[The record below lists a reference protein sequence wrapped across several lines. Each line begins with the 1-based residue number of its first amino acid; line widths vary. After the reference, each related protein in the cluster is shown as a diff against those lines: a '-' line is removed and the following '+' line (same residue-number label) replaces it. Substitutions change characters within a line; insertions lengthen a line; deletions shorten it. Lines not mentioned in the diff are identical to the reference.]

1 MLNKVKI
8 NYIYNVAY
16 QILLIIVPF
25 ITAPY
30 ISRVLGAEKIGE
42 YSYANSI
49 VYYFILF
56 AALGTATF
64 GRREISYFQDN
75 ISERSKKFWQT
86 EIISC
91 CSVLI
96 FTVIYFIFIRYN
108 RLPILY
114 YIFSIDIIS
123 VAFDISWLF
132 QGLEEFKKIVFR
144 NFIFKIL
151 NIVYIFTFVKDS
163 SDLNIYVFGLSILTF
178 CSNISL
184 WVCTKKIIEKP
195 NFKELELLKAVK
207 PIVHLFIPTIAVF
220 ISSSI
225 DKTMIG
231 IFCENPLQNG
241 YYEQSMKTIRII
253 LTLITAMSTVLSPRI
268 GFLFQ
273 KNDTNKIKKII
284 KQSYEFIFFLGFP
297 ICFGLISLAD
307 IFIPWFYGY
316 EFIEAVPIVMILSF
330 LTIFI
335 SFNNVTGTQYLIPLK
350 KQKQYTFTVT
360 FGSLINILLNLLLI
374 PKFYAVGA
382 AIASVISEFSI
393 TIMQIIVCRKEIV
406 FKQIFIKNI
415 PYIISSFIMLI
426 ILYCLHFIFPVSTL
440 SLIILV
446 LLGIFIYIVS
456 LMIIKNNIVYEY
468 IIKIMNSKF
477 RKNKV

>member
-144 NFIFKIL
+144 NFK
-151 NIVYIFTFVKDS
+151 YC
-163 SDLNIYVFGLSILTF
+163 IYLYL
-178 CSNISL
+178 C
-184 WVCTKKIIEKP
+184 
-195 NFKELELLKAVK
+195 
-207 PIVHLFIPTIAVF
+207 
-220 ISSSI
+220 
-225 DKTMIG
+225 
-231 IFCENPLQNG
+231 Q
-241 YYEQSMKTIRII
+241 R
-253 LTLITAMSTVLSPRI
+253 
-268 GFLFQ
+268 
-273 KNDTNKIKKII
+273 
-284 KQSYEFIFFLGFP
+284 FF
-297 ICFGLISLAD
+297 
-307 IFIPWFYGY
+307 
-316 EFIEAVPIVMILSF
+316 
-330 LTIFI
+330 
-335 SFNNVTGTQYLIPLK
+335 
-350 KQKQYTFTVT
+350 
-360 FGSLINILLNLLLI
+360 
-374 PKFYAVGA
+374 
-382 AIASVISEFSI
+382 
-393 TIMQIIVCRKEIV
+393 
-406 FKQIFIKNI
+406 
-415 PYIISSFIMLI
+415 
-426 ILYCLHFIFPVSTL
+426 
-440 SLIILV
+440 
-446 LLGIFIYIVS
+446 
-456 LMIIKNNIVYEY
+456 
-468 IIKIMNSKF
+468 
-477 RKNKV
+477 